1 MDLSNLKAPAGANRP
16 TKRLGRGP
24 GSGQGKTAGKGHK
37 GKKARSG
44 KKVDAGFE
52 GGQTPL
58 HRRLPKFGFINPF
71 TKNYTIINL
80 TDLER
85 VFENGDVVDEAACRE
100 KRLVRRNLDGIKIL
114 GSGEL
119 TKKLTI
125 KANKFSK
132 SAVEAIE
139 KAGGSAEVIERVQ

>member
-24 GSGQGKTAGKGHK
+24 GSGTGKTAGKGHK

-44 KKVDAGFE
+44 KKVSAGFE

-58 HRRLPKFGFINPF
+58 HRRVPKFGFTNPF
-71 TKNYTIINL
+71 TKHYTIINL
-80 TDLER
+80 TELER
-85 VFENGDVVDEAACRE
+85 LFENGDVVDEAVCRE